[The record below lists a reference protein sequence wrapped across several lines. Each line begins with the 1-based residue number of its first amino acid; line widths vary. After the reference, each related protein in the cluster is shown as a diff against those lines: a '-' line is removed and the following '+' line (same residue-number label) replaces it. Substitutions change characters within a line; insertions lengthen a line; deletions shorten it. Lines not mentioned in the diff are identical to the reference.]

1 LTAVDVA
8 IDVGFVLLVPV
19 VDALAFADDF
29 GKGML
34 WLACEDMLGGDFSVG
49 NNALVLENSLE
60 TRPKTTKSPEESL
73 SILNGVFPVLF
84 AGRWWVSAFG
94 APSIGR
100 EKGIERTCG
109 MDAKKK

>member
-1 LTAVDVA
+1 MEVTFPLG
-8 IDVGFVLLVPV
+8 IMLV
-19 VDALAFADDF
+19 
-29 GKGML
+29 
-34 WLACEDMLGGDFSVG
+34 
-49 NNALVLENSLE
+49 ENSLE

>member
-1 LTAVDVA
+1 MLSWEAVGVC
-8 IDVGFVLLVPV
+8 G
-19 VDALAFADDF
+19 LA
-29 GKGML
+29 KVM
-34 WLACEDMLGGDFSVG
+34 
-49 NNALVLENSLE
+49 
-60 TRPKTTKSPEESL
+60 PKTTKSPEESL